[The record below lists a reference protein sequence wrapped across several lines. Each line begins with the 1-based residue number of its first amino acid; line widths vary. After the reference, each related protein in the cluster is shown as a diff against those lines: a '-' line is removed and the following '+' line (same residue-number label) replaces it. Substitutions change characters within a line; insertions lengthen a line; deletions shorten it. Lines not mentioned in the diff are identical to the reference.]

1 MRKFIPVT
9 YDFGYAPG
17 IKKLLAEHGASAV
30 AFYFMALGKMAM
42 NGGWHW
48 KIDLMALRCRGLK
61 FMTIE
66 KILHSSE
73 LFELTP
79 EDAVLIADL
88 EHNGIVDF
96 KKSIFYTCRKE
107 AQWVH
112 KFYISGPGVSGREGA
127 RVGARVGDCA
137 DGGADGCADGR
148 ADGCVGAGPIDAN
161 AINREIEKEIETE
174 KKKERWLASF
184 FQSSCPHLLEMEEPM
199 TVEQFD
205 DLVKAYGIDEVKSV
219 LCDMENE
226 TTLNKRS
233 CARTAENWLKGR
245 ARRNKTKNET
255 I

>member
-1 MRKFIPVT
+1 MRNFIPIN
-9 YDFGYAPG
+9 YDFVYAPG
-17 IKKLLAEHGASAV
+17 IKKLIAEHGASAV
-30 AFYFMALGKMAM
+30 AFYFMALGMMAM

-48 KIDLMALRCRGLK
+48 KIHLMSLRCRGLK
-61 FMTIE
+61 FQTIE

-88 EHNGIVDF
+88 EHNGIVEF
-96 KKSIFYTCRKE
+96 KNSLFYTCRKE
-107 AQWVH
+107 QQWVRE
-112 KFYISGPGVSGREGA
+112 FNVSGPGSYA
-127 RVGARVGDCA
+127 RV
-137 DGGADGCADGR
+137 
-148 ADGCVGAGPIDAN
+148 DGCVDARVDACVDACVDGCVDARVDDCVGSGPIDAN
-161 AINREIEKEIETE
+161 AIKELEKESETE
-174 KKKERWLASF
+174 KKKARWLSLF
-184 FQSSCPHLLEMEEPM
+184 FQNSCPHLLEMEEPM

-226 TTLNKRS
+226 TALNKRS

-255 I
+255 L